1 MAEQS
6 SAQERTEEPT
16 AKRRDDARKKSQVP
30 RSRELNTL
38 LSLFC
43 GGVGM
48 LLVGEMLLTGLADM
62 VRSSFIIDKALLET
76 PAPLLAHFANT
87 FKTGFLLLV
96 PLLGLLIVAAFTGPL
111 AMGGWSFSLSAVGFK
126 LEKIDPLKGLARIF
140 SSRALLELIK
150 TIGKF
155 SLVAVVATMVI
166 GNSLD
171 DLLVLGAQDIATALR
186 TTAWWCG
193 WSFVGFSAVLIVI
206 AAIDVPY
213 QLWDNTRKLRMT
225 KQEVKDEMKETDGR
239 PEVKSRIR
247 QLQQEAARRR
257 MMEDVP
263 TANVVITNP
272 THFAVALRYDEQGAR
287 APIVVAKGRG
297 PVAQRIRE
305 LADRH
310 QIPLVSAPP
319 LARALYANTDL
330 GEEIPSQLYLA
341 VAQVLAYVYQLARLP
356 YGESAPPV
364 PQDLA
369 VPEELLKSAGGDD
382 AGAEPARSTP

>member
-6 SAQERTEEPT
+6 NAQERTEEPT
-16 AKRRDDARKKSQVP
+16 AKRRNDARKKSQVP

-38 LSLFC
+38 LSLLC

-48 LLVGEMLLTGLADM
+48 LIVGEMVLRGLTEL
-62 VRSSFIIDKALLET
+62 VRDSFIIDKALFET
-76 PAPLLAHFANT
+76 PAHLVTHFANT
-87 FKTGFLLLV
+87 FKAGFLLLV
-96 PLLGLLIVAAFTGPL
+96 PLLGLLVVAAFAGPL

-126 LEKIDPLKGLARIF
+126 LEKVDPLKGLARIF
-140 SSRALLELIK
+140 SSRALLELVK
-150 TIGKF
+150 TIAKF
-155 SLVAVVATMVI
+155 SLLALVASLVI
-166 GNSLD
+166 ASSLD
-171 DLLVLGAQDIATALR
+171 DLLVLGAQNIETALR
-186 TTAWWCG
+186 ATAWWCG
-193 WSFVGFSAVLIVI
+193 WSFVGFSAVLIAV
-206 AAIDVPY
+206 AAMDVPY

-297 PVAQRIRE
+297 LVAQRIRE
-305 LADRH
+305 LADQHRV
-310 QIPLVSAPP
+310 PLVSAPP
-319 LARALYANTDL
+319 LARALYASADL

-341 VAQVLAYVYQLARLP
+341 VAQVLAYVYQLARLS

-364 PQDLA
+364 PRDLPVSEEFLNLVYGDTDA
-369 VPEELLKSAGGDD
+369 V
-382 AGAEPARSTP
+382 EPGRSTP

>member
-6 SAQERTEEPT
+6 GAQERTEEPT

-38 LSLFC
+38 LSLLC

-48 LLVGEMLLTGLADM
+48 LVVGDMLLSGLAEM
-62 VRSSFIIDKALLET
+62 VRNSFIIDKALLET
-76 PAPLLAHFANT
+76 PALLLAHFANT
-87 FKTGFLLLV
+87 FKLGFMLLV
-96 PLLGLLIVAAFTGPL
+96 PLMGVLIVGAFTGPL

-155 SLVAVVATMVI
+155 SLLAAVAAVVIA
-166 GNSLD
+166 NSLD
-171 DLLVLGAQDIATALR
+171 DLLVLGTQDIETALR
-186 TTAWWCG
+186 ATAWWCG
-193 WSFVGFSAVLIVI
+193 WSFVGFSAVLIAI
-206 AAIDVPY
+206 AAMDVPY

-305 LADRH
+305 LADQHRV
-310 QIPLVSAPP
+310 PLVSAPP
-319 LARALYANTDL
+319 LARALYASADL

-341 VAQVLAYVYQLARLP
+341 VAQVLAYVYQLARLS

-364 PQDLA
+364 PRDLP
-369 VPEELLKSAGGDD
+369 VPEEFLNPADSDTAGT
-382 AGAEPARSTP
+382 EPGRSTP